1 MFTDISVSLS
11 IYMLLTFKK
20 CHALTF
26 LIRKEPTS
34 FLYFLRH
41 QEHFSMWVYIYL
53 MAASYPTMPS
63 FITAIPY

>member
-41 QEHFSMWVYIYL
+41 QEHFSMWVYIHLVSHHAIIYNSNPLL
-53 MAASYPTMPS
+53 MDM
-63 FITAIPY
+63 